1 MEVPASLSIG
11 TQVSAKYKGAFCEA
25 KVKSV
30 VKQVKCR
37 VTFGLGLGSATLSD
51 ELMKY
56 EGNLGVGSVVE
67 ARHPEK
73 QEYLQATVNK
83 IQDQS
88 QYTVVFDDGD
98 ITSLRR
104 NALCMKSGKH
114 YNASES
120 LDNLPLTHPE
130 HFSTPVSGSRRR
142 KRGHKESENEESSSS
157 DNEEGVSSC
166 YLTNIGRVVWT
177 ENTENKKSKVK
188 ETWFPALIVA
198 PSASDTVKI
207 NTKEEFLIRS
217 FKDGRYYTVRK
228 KDTNQFKKDS
238 PKKSDNPLIKEAME
252 KAISY
257 IETKELPP
265 HWDKE
270 HLFNM
275 GGAEESTT
283 ESSESEEI
291 EDDEDEESRE
301 EKDHLVA
308 ELYKHME
315 DRGAPINRT
324 PNIVGKDLDLYKL
337 FRIVYKYGGH
347 QRVTNNNK
355 WRQIA
360 HKLGFETTWC
370 VNQVRVNYKRYLQS
384 FEELYKTLGCT
395 MKSGSTSKQRQGS
408 GNGSSGRVQIRGRSR
423 EMLKQQ
429 LSSSKDS
436 SNSSHNEDTA
446 SDSSKET
453 PSISSTKFIVN
464 TANENTVVEKVVVS
478 APKKPSSEESSKEDS
493 EEVEEVKLPVST
505 SKKSIKDKKTSTSAS
520 KSDSLIKKSKDEA
533 KFVGTRN
540 RRDSNSSSVSGT
552 IQIKTQKDD
561 ITPGPSAK
569 KSLTKELSEIDIG
582 KKPTKSSSTSKLIES
597 SGDEPLKILKGR
609 KKHKES
615 KKTVSSI
622 STTPVITSVNS
633 SSANNLSTTV
643 NLSTPIIS
651 SEDTSDIK
659 SRSSDSVGEEEP
671 QYLSPDVDV
680 RVGDKIKVFYIR
692 GIIYDA
698 KVIKCQ
704 EQEKN
709 NSKWPRYYVHYQG
722 WNARYDEWIN
732 RSRIAENLSWT
743 KDRPRKDGK
752 EDSSDGSIDKSFKK
766 EKSKVDGRKER
777 KIVKRDS
784 TSRASTPAKSYGD
797 QSPASSN
804 KRGVR
809 SVKKMESDI
818 SDAEEE
824 DSEKSS
830 SKKGSTPIRVTTKKN
845 VTPISQKRGR
855 GRKRKEESENE
866 EVEVEKDLN
875 EETVDITSSPTKAKR
890 GRKSTKESQV
900 PTASSIIS
908 TICSVS
914 KKEEA
919 EEPQSSIVNDESPSK
934 RSLNR
939 VTPIREQRPSVRS
952 SISTKIKDSDKKS
965 SIKKE
970 DESVDKESKF
980 TKNIDEEDPYAF
992 KEPEPFEE
1000 VKFETPPRKVST
1012 PPTTNTTTTAAFIPQ
1027 KNLENDLLSVK
1038 PSKESIKKE
1047 VSILMDDS
1055 LLEKNNEKGI
1065 TADQPKVVEDN
1076 TTTPAPV
1083 RAAITLSKLEEE
1095 EDDVDDSD
1103 EEGKLEI
1110 VTPKKDSLEDSPNKS
1125 ISNEDNLIQPHGDQ
1139 LKESIEQPSVII
1151 EIKKSLDKPT
1161 DDPGK
1166 PVLQLTEKQKELF
1179 PFLSAIRTASLGS
1192 ISSSSVEGTKD
1203 ESSSQ
1208 EIKIEVMT
1216 SPSKKPVVVP
1226 NTNSTTTTLISA
1238 STSTTTAATITTTTS
1253 TSTSVVGSSGSNVNV
1268 KKRKSNRRFNSSELV
1283 IESESE
1289 SDEEDIKPK
1298 EQINIVKDII
1308 DIPINSTKNVT
1319 IKKLIKKDHDVD
1331 DVDLVCAETI
1341 PGSPVHPG
1349 ISDSNFTEEE
1359 EEIRTSKSEKVNKV
1373 VEVKKLEMP
1382 FATVPESGLG
1392 PAVPDVPKPPTP
1404 SLSSIATKKISSK
1417 TEKKELETVLVS
1429 STSTKLPSIAQ
1440 PTASIVKDNNNLPT
1454 SLTNEPPSEPPPP
1467 LPPKSPTGDSTSD
1480 IDSMSG
1486 KIKLEVEDSRCLD
1499 VEGSSSG
1506 DAPTNP
1512 TAVFS
1517 SNRRNTG
1524 LKRRL
1529 VEKLNDA
1536 PRSPAQKRKRRP
1548 RDVANASTSALS
1560 TLSRYRGSTRGRH
1573 SSGRGVGIRGN
1584 LDDET
1589 DESEE
1594 PKDSTLNSL
1603 SSLDDQAL
1611 VALSQRS
1618 PKSSRYNFY
1627 VDLDPAMDSSER
1639 ISLIQQNL
1647 EELRKT
1653 YLNIKSDL
1661 ALIERRRKKI
1671 RRKERE
1677 RGSNSINSSSSGSNS
1692 GSSKNNPA
1700 HIEVTA

>member
-752 EDSSDGSIDKSFKK
+752 EDSSD
-766 EKSKVDGRKER
+766 
-777 KIVKRDS
+777 VKRDS

-830 SKKGSTPIRVTTKKN
+830 SKKEAEG
-845 VTPISQKRGR
+845 
-855 GRKRKEESENE
+855 ENE
-866 EVEVEKDLN
+866 KKKVKMKKLKWRKILN

-908 TICSVS
+908 TIGSVS

-939 VTPIREQRPSVRS
+939 ITPIREQRPS
-952 SISTKIKDSDKKS
+952 
-965 SIKKE
+965 E

-1027 KNLENDLLSVK
+1027 K
-1038 PSKESIKKE
+1038 
-1047 VSILMDDS
+1047 
-1055 LLEKNNEKGI
+1055 
-1065 TADQPKVVEDN
+1065 
-1076 TTTPAPV
+1076 
-1083 RAAITLSKLEEE
+1083 
-1095 EDDVDDSD
+1095 
-1103 EEGKLEI
+1103 
-1110 VTPKKDSLEDSPNKS
+1110 
-1125 ISNEDNLIQPHGDQ
+1125 
-1139 LKESIEQPSVII
+1139 
-1151 EIKKSLDKPT
+1151 
-1161 DDPGK
+1161 
-1166 PVLQLTEKQKELF
+1166 
-1179 PFLSAIRTASLGS
+1179 
-1192 ISSSSVEGTKD
+1192 
-1203 ESSSQ
+1203 
-1208 EIKIEVMT
+1208 KI
-1216 SPSKKPVVVP
+1216 
-1226 NTNSTTTTLISA
+1226 
-1238 STSTTTAATITTTTS
+1238 
-1253 TSTSVVGSSGSNVNV
+1253 
-1268 KKRKSNRRFNSSELV
+1268 
-1283 IESESE
+1283 
-1289 SDEEDIKPK
+1289 
-1298 EQINIVKDII
+1298 
-1308 DIPINSTKNVT
+1308 
-1319 IKKLIKKDHDVD
+1319 
-1331 DVDLVCAETI
+1331 
-1341 PGSPVHPG
+1341 
-1349 ISDSNFTEEE
+1349 
-1359 EEIRTSKSEKVNKV
+1359 
-1373 VEVKKLEMP
+1373 
-1382 FATVPESGLG
+1382 
-1392 PAVPDVPKPPTP
+1392 
-1404 SLSSIATKKISSK
+1404 
-1417 TEKKELETVLVS
+1417 
-1429 STSTKLPSIAQ
+1429 
-1440 PTASIVKDNNNLPT
+1440 
-1454 SLTNEPPSEPPPP
+1454 
-1467 LPPKSPTGDSTSD
+1467 
-1480 IDSMSG
+1480 
-1486 KIKLEVEDSRCLD
+1486 
-1499 VEGSSSG
+1499 
-1506 DAPTNP
+1506 
-1512 TAVFS
+1512 
-1517 SNRRNTG
+1517 
-1524 LKRRL
+1524 
-1529 VEKLNDA
+1529 
-1536 PRSPAQKRKRRP
+1536 
-1548 RDVANASTSALS
+1548 
-1560 TLSRYRGSTRGRH
+1560 
-1573 SSGRGVGIRGN
+1573 
-1584 LDDET
+1584 
-1589 DESEE
+1589 
-1594 PKDSTLNSL
+1594 
-1603 SSLDDQAL
+1603 
-1611 VALSQRS
+1611 
-1618 PKSSRYNFY
+1618 
-1627 VDLDPAMDSSER
+1627 
-1639 ISLIQQNL
+1639 
-1647 EELRKT
+1647 
-1653 YLNIKSDL
+1653 
-1661 ALIERRRKKI
+1661 
-1671 RRKERE
+1671 
-1677 RGSNSINSSSSGSNS
+1677 
-1692 GSSKNNPA
+1692 
-1700 HIEVTA
+1700 